1 MSLTWDLAGA
11 KVYLGLPA
19 AVDPVLDPKIQIG
32 LDTALAVAESYCD
45 RKFMYATDSATF
57 THNHSGVLQV
67 MRYPIERV
75 SSVSRDAGASNITD
89 YHFVADTGQIVFDHY
104 HRQHEITV
112 AYVGGYKVL
121 PADLLLALWG
131 IFGNVYAD
139 LTQSGGGAVGGQAI
153 NSITI
158 PDVGTIRYE
167 ASGAAGGAGAGA
179 ANGLIDN
186 VTAALLSFYRR
197 ENC

>member
-1 MSLTWDLAGA
+1 MFDLATA
-11 KVYLGLPA
+11 KIRLGIA
-19 AVDPVLDPKIQIG
+19 AVDTTKD
-32 LDTALAVAESYCD
+32 ALLSNAISAALSIAESYCD
-45 RKFMYATDSATF
+45 RKFMYSTDSATF
-57 THNHSGVLQV
+57 THDHSGVLQV

-104 HRQHEITV
+104 HHQHEMTV

-131 IFGNVYAD
+131 IFGNVYAA

-167 ASGAAGGAGAGA
+167 SSGAAGSSGAGA
-179 ANGLIDN
+179 AGGLIDN

-197 ENC
+197 EKC